1 MSLAVVKDSLLKGVV
16 ELVEEVEV
24 TEAEMITNNIV
35 EVVMTMDLK
44 EVEAVMP
51 QEVEEVILFKSPFN
65 SIHQ

>member
-1 MSLAVVKDSLLKGVV
+1 MNLAVVKDSLLKGVV

-35 EVVMTMDLK
+35 EVVMTMALE

>member
-1 MSLAVVKDSLLKGVV
+1 MNLAVVQDSLLKGVV

-35 EVVMTMDLK
+35 EVVMTMDLE

>member
-1 MSLAVVKDSLLKGVV
+1 MNLAVVQDSLLKEVV

-35 EVVMTMDLK
+35 EVVMTMDLE

>member
-1 MSLAVVKDSLLKGVV
+1 MNLAVVKDSLLKGVV

-35 EVVMTMDLK
+35 EVVMTMDLE